1 MIRVEDQTFKALTN
15 LTKAEYENC
24 HFIQCGFNELNL
36 NNYSF
41 SECIFE
47 ACDLSNVKIAN
58 TSFKDV
64 QFRQCKLLGLKFEEV
79 NPFLFSVLFESCSL
93 NFASFYKVILKATNF
108 SNCSLQEV
116 DFSGTDLTDSTF
128 DNCDFSASIFDGSL
142 LKNVNFRTSY
152 NFSID
157 PSRNQLTKA
166 KFSKENCLGLLN
178 HLKIEIK

>member
-1 MIRVEDQTFKALTN
+1 MTRIEDQKFKACSTLV
-15 LTKAEYENC
+15 KAQYDNC
-24 HFIQCGFNELNL
+24 HFIQCAFNDLNF
-36 NNYSF
+36 NNFIF

-47 ACDLSNVKIAN
+47 SCDLSNVKISN

-64 QFRQCKLLGLKFEEV
+64 QFVQCKLLGLKFEEA
-79 NPFLFSVLFESCSL
+79 NPFLLALTFIACTL
-93 NFASFYKVILKATNF
+93 NFASFYKLILKSTLF
-108 SNCSLQEV
+108 ENCSIQEV
-116 DFSGTDLTDSTF
+116 EFSGADLTDSIF
-128 DNCDFSASIFDGSL
+128 DNCDFIYSIFDGTI

>member
-1 MIRVEDQTFKALTN
+1 MNRIDDQTIKAITTLE
-15 LTKAEYENC
+15 KAEYDNC

-128 DNCDFSASIFDGSL
+128 DNCDFSASIFDGSI

>member
-1 MIRVEDQTFKALTN
+1 MIRIEDQTFKAVAN
-15 LTKAEYENC
+15 LEKAEYENC
-24 HFIQCGFNELNL
+24 HFFQCAFNEINL

-64 QFRQCKLLGLKFEEV
+64 QFLQCKLLGLKFEEV
-79 NPFLFSVLFESCSL
+79 NPFLLNVSFHNCTL
-93 NFASFYKVILKATNF
+93 NFASFYKLTLKSTLF
-108 SNCSLQEV
+108 ENCSLQEV
-116 DFSGTDLTDSTF
+116 DFSGTDLSDSTF
-128 DNCDFSASIFDGSL
+128 DNCDFSASIFDGTI
-142 LKNVNFRTSY
+142 LKNVNFITSF

>member
-1 MIRVEDQTFKALTN
+1 MNRIEDQTFKALTN
-15 LTKAEYENC
+15 LAKAEYENC
-24 HFIQCGFNELNL
+24 HFIQCTFNEINL

-41 SECIFE
+41 SECVFE
-47 ACDLSNVKIAN
+47 GSDLSNVKIAN

-64 QFRQCKLLGLKFEEV
+64 QFRQSKLLGLKFEEV
-79 NPFLFSVLFESCSL
+79 NPFLLSVLFESCSL
-93 NFASFYKVILKATNF
+93 NFASFYKVILKGTNF

-128 DNCDFSASIFDGSL
+128 DNCDFSGAIFDL
-142 LKNVNFRTSY
+142 ANLKNVNFRTSY

-178 HLKIEIK
+178 NLKIKIK

>member
-1 MIRVEDQTFKALTN
+1 MIRIEDQTFKASTN
-15 LTKAEYENC
+15 LAKAEYENC
-24 HFIQCGFNELNL
+24 HFFQCSFNELNL
-36 NNYSF
+36 NNFIF
-41 SECIFE
+41 SECIVE

-64 QFRQCKLLGLKFEEV
+64 QFIQCNLLGLKFEEV
-79 NPFLFSVLFESCSL
+79 NPFLLNVSFHNCTL
-93 NFASFYKVILKATNF
+93 NFASFYKLTLKSTLF
-108 SNCSLQEV
+108 ENCSLQEV
-116 DFSGTDLTDSTF
+116 DFSGTDLSDSTF
-128 DNCDFSASIFDGSL
+128 DNCDFSASIFDGTI
-142 LKNVNFRTSY
+142 LKNVNFITSF